1 MEKEKTIALLIDSEN
16 ISDKYMEIILNE
28 VNKHGKI
35 VIKRIY
41 GDFTTSEHAGWK
53 RILLKYGLSPMQQY
67 SYTQGKNSTDSAIII
82 DAMDILR
89 DGRVDC
95 FCLATSDSD
104 FTKLAIRLKESG
116 IFVIAAGESKTPKVF
131 ADICDRFI
139 LVDQLYSAKAS
150 GRPKSQPRQAD
161 KTDRKDK
168 RPMDK
173 PAFVKEDKPA
183 APEKEE
189 KCAPEKEEKPVIC
202 EKEEKPIICE
212 KEEKEQEKVSIPP
225 IEEISNTVSSII
237 NDISDDSGNAIFATV
252 ISELYKTHPE
262 FDSRHYQFKKAIDL
276 FRQRKEFVIGKNET
290 GAYIIKNEE

>member
-41 GDFTTSEHAGWK
+41 GDFTTGEHAGWK

-67 SYTQGKNSTDSAIII
+67 SYTTGKNSTDSAIII

-139 LVDQLYSAKAS
+139 LVDQLYSAKTNKFTKPAQKPAEKSVEKAPEKQVEKAS
-150 GRPKSQPRQAD
+150 EKSD
-161 KTDRKDK
+161 KKDK
-168 RPMDK
+168 K
-173 PAFVKEDKPA
+173 AEKISSFKQEEKYVLIEKEDK
-183 APEKEE
+183 
-189 KCAPEKEEKPVIC
+189 
-202 EKEEKPIICE
+202 
-212 KEEKEQEKVSIPP
+212 EQEMVSIPP
-225 IEEISNTVSSII
+225 IEEICSTASSII
-237 NDISDDSGNAIFATV
+237 SDISDDSGNAIFATV

-262 FDSRHYQFKKAIDL
+262 FDSRHYLFKKAIDL
-276 FRQRKEFVIGKNET
+276 FKQRKEFSINT
-290 GAYIIKNEE
+290 NANGAVVIKNLE

>member
-28 VNKHGKI
+28 VNKYGKI

-139 LVDQLYSAKAS
+139 LVDQLYSAKAVN
-150 GRPKSQPRQAD
+150 RAKQVIKEKQTEKAPEKSTQKSD
-161 KTDRKDK
+161 KKDK
-168 RPMDK
+168 KAEKISSFKQDDK
-173 PAFVKEDKPA
+173 YVMIEKEDK
-183 APEKEE
+183 
-189 KCAPEKEEKPVIC
+189 
-202 EKEEKPIICE
+202 
-212 KEEKEQEKVSIPP
+212 EQEMVSIPP
-225 IEEISNTVSSII
+225 IDVICNTVSSII

-262 FDSRHYQFKKAIDL
+262 FNSTLYQFKKAIDL
-276 FRQRKEFVIGKNET
+276 FKQRKEFSINT
-290 GAYIIKNEE
+290 NANGAVVIKNVE